1 MPAVHCRCN
10 SFGAVPIQSNVK
22 NKLAEFGEATRVS
35 KILWRQEYV
44 ARREEG
50 GREEERRKQGRMK
63 EGRKKGTRS
72 RTEEKR
78 RRKEER
84 RRKQGRMKE
93 GRSAQTHV
101 LITPAF
107 DQLATMSDYAGPR
120 NIGAVTLRR
129 LLSPTLWRNA
139 CAYQSPNSQEMSK
152 HMRQKGNTQKK
163 CNNMEQ
169 IVRPHCAHAKKHNC
183 DANMFASATRP
194 EHLAYVIP
202 CLRQLITWHK
212 FRYHLLEMRSRSQR
226 PLHHSNHRT
235 QMMMEP

>member
-22 NKLAEFGEATRVS
+22 NKLADFGAATRVS
-35 KILWRQEYV
+35 KFCGILAYV

-93 GRSAQTHV
+93 G
-101 LITPAF
+101 
-107 DQLATMSDYAGPR
+107 
-120 NIGAVTLRR
+120 
-129 LLSPTLWRNA
+129 
-139 CAYQSPNSQEMSK
+139 
-152 HMRQKGNTQKK
+152 
-163 CNNMEQ
+163 
-169 IVRPHCAHAKKHNC
+169 
-183 DANMFASATRP
+183 
-194 EHLAYVIP
+194 
-202 CLRQLITWHK
+202 
-212 FRYHLLEMRSRSQR
+212 
-226 PLHHSNHRT
+226 
-235 QMMMEP
+235 